1 MKKVLSIILSVIFIA
16 GSSFAEI
23 VNEIQISGNKRVSDE
38 TVKVYGE
45 IKPKGSDFSDADINK
60 ILRNLYSTNF
70 FEDVNAV
77 SYTHLTLPTTPYV

>member
-1 MKKVLSIILSVIFIA
+1 MKKLLSIILSVLFIA

-45 IKPKGSDFSDADINK
+45 IKPEGSDFSNSDINIILK
-60 ILRNLYSTNF
+60 ILL
-70 FEDVNAV
+70 V
-77 SYTHLTLPTTPYV
+77 SY